1 MSDATELAGQVSV
14 GSQSEMQPQVPEGM
28 QVPQYNPAGYSQ
40 ALAQQL
46 QQQSIQLRM
55 FWEQQHLEIQQVGT
69 DPAEFKNH
77 QLPLARIKKIMKSD
91 EDVRMISAEAPVLF
105 AKACEMFILELTLRS
120 WNHSEENKRR
130 TLQRNDIAA
139 AITRTDIFDF
149 LVDIVPREERDDAA
163 MIPRVAQ
170 PMSGA
175 MTGVGPQ
182 GYAWPPPNM
191 MPPNMQTDPSFR
203 PSVAMDPSMIP
214 PYYGTGVPQQ
224 QQWQPQTM
232 PVSQG
237 LPQTHPQP
245 EQPPSQ
251 QNSNAPQQ

>member
-1 MSDATELAGQVSV
+1 MADATGLAGQIPA
-14 GSQSEMQPQVPEGM
+14 GSQAELPPQMPGGL

-40 ALAQQL
+40 AMAQQL

-163 MIPRVAQ
+163 MIPRVQQ
-170 PMSGA
+170 PMNNG
-175 MTGVGPQ
+175 MQGMGPQ
-182 GYAWPPPNM
+182 GYAWPTPNM
-191 MPPNMQTDPSFR
+191 MPANMQTDPSFR

-214 PYYGTGVPQQ
+214 PYYNTGVPQS
-224 QQWQPQTM
+224 QQWQPQSL
-232 PVSQG
+232 PGQG
-237 LPQTHPQP
+237 LSQAQP
-245 EQPPSQ
+245 HSDQVTSQ
-251 QNSNAPQQ
+251 QMSSVQQQ